1 MTYEIYEGNM
11 ERLSKKLTTISNK
24 CAKYGCEFHFEELGE
39 SFRKV
44 KDEDTGVVRTAR
56 FITVDVSG
64 KAQISNW
71 EFIATIEH
79 SNPINIIRSFRPEI
93 EIPEHFYT
101 ADTYCEH
108 CKTRRV
114 RKDTYI
120 VRNTETG
127 EFKQVG
133 KSCLKDFTG
142 GLSAENIASYISW
155 FDEVIRGEAVEPGFK
170 HYDETAWILQNAVEA
185 VRLYGFTKTEAYGDS
200 VSTRDVVLEQ
210 VHQFGSYQ
218 KRINRD
224 DFNPDHA
231 GNKEK
236 TDAILKWVES
246 LPEQFGYISNLKA
259 TLARPYCERRDV
271 GIICSAVASYDR
283 EIEYQA
289 RKARELKQ
297 ASKSQWIG
305 NEGDRIELHNLQV
318 RLLTSWDTMYGMTYL
333 YKFIDEQGNT
343 LTWKTG
349 KWLGATDEITPDL
362 RISLKGTVK
371 KHSEFNHELQTELTR
386 CSVI

>member
-11 ERLSKKLTTISNK
+11 DRLSKKLTTISNK

-39 SFRKV
+39 TFRNV
-44 KDEDTGVVRTAR
+44 KDEDSGEIRTAR

-79 SNPINIIRSFRPEI
+79 SKPINIIRSFRPEI

-101 ADTYCEH
+101 VDTYCEH
-108 CKTRRV
+108 CKTRRY

-133 KSCLKDFTG
+133 KSCLRDFTG
-142 GLSAENIASYISW
+142 GLSAEQVASYISW
-155 FDEVIRGEAVEPGFK
+155 FDEVIKGEYVEPGFK
-170 HYDETAWILQNAVEA
+170 SYDSTEEVLQFAVES
-185 VRLYGFTKTEAYGDS
+185 VRLYGFTKTEAYAGAD
-200 VSTRDVVLEQ
+200 STRDVVCEQ
-210 VHQFGSYQ
+210 LHRYGKYSD
-218 KRINRD
+218 RITRD
-224 DFNPDHA
+224 GFDPDHK
-231 GNKEK
+231 GNAEK
-236 TDAILKWVES
+236 TKAIMAWVES

-259 TLARPYCERRDV
+259 TMARPYCERRDI
-271 GIICSAVASYDR
+271 GIICSAVASYNR
-283 EIEYQA
+283 EMEYQA
-289 RKARELKQ
+289 RKAVQRKQ
-297 ASKSQWIG
+297 ASSSQWVG

-318 RLLTSWDTMYGMTYL
+318 RLLTSWETMYGVTYL

-349 KWLGATDEITPDL
+349 KWLGVTDEITPDL
-362 RISLKGTVK
+362 RISLKGTIK

>member
-39 SFRKV
+39 TFRSV
-44 KDEDTGVVRTAR
+44 KDEDSGEIRTAR

-79 SNPINIIRSFRPEI
+79 SKPINIIRSFQPEV

-101 ADTYCEH
+101 VDTYCEH
-108 CKTRRV
+108 CKTRRY

-133 KSCLKDFTG
+133 KSCLRDFTG
-142 GLSAENIASYISW
+142 GLSAEQVASYISW
-155 FDEVIRGEAVEPGFK
+155 FDEVIKGEYVEPGFK
-170 HYDETAWILQNAVEA
+170 SYDSTEEVLQFAVES
-185 VRLYGFTKTEAYGDS
+185 VRLYGFTKTEACAGAD
-200 VSTRDVVLEQ
+200 STRDVVCEQ
-210 VHQFGSYQ
+210 LHRYGRYSY
-218 KRINRD
+218 RITRD
-224 DFNPDHA
+224 GFDPDHK
-231 GNKEK
+231 GNAEK
-236 TDAILKWVES
+236 TKAIMAWVES

-259 TLARPYCERRDV
+259 TMARSYCERRDI
-271 GIICSAVASYDR
+271 GIICSAVASYNR
-283 EIEYQA
+283 EMEYQD
-289 RKARELKQ
+289 RKAVQRKQ
-297 ASKSQWIG
+297 ASNSQWVG

-318 RLLTSWDTMYGMTYL
+318 RLLTSWETMYGVTYL

-349 KWLGATDEITPDL
+349 KWLGVTDEITPDL
-362 RISLKGTVK
+362 RISLKGTIK

-386 CSVI
+386 CKMI

>member
-1 MTYEIYEGNM
+1 MTYEIFEGNM
-11 ERLSKKLTTISNK
+11 ERLSKKLNTISNK

-39 SFRKV
+39 SFRNV
-44 KDEDTGVVRTAR
+44 KDEDSGEIRTAR

-64 KAQISNW
+64 KAQISSW

-79 SNPINIIRSFRPEI
+79 SKPINIIRSFRPEV

-101 ADTYCEH
+101 VDTYCEH
-108 CKTRRV
+108 CKTRRY

-133 KSCLKDFTG
+133 KSCLRDFTG
-142 GLSAENIASYISW
+142 GLSADQVASYISW
-155 FDEVIRGEAVEPGFK
+155 FDEVIKGEAVEPGFK
-170 HYDETAWILQNAVEA
+170 SYDSTEEVLQFAVES
-185 VRLYGFTKTEAYGDS
+185 VRLYGFTKTEAYAGAD
-200 VSTRDVVLEQ
+200 STRDVVCEQ
-210 VHQFGSYQ
+210 LHQYGRYSD
-218 KRINRD
+218 RIVRD
-224 DFNPDHA
+224 GFDPGHK
-231 GNKEK
+231 GNAEK
-236 TDAILKWVES
+236 TKAIMSWVES

-259 TLARPYCERRDV
+259 TMARPYCERRDI
-271 GIICSAVASYDR
+271 GIICSAVASYNR
-283 EIEYQA
+283 EMERQE

-305 NEGDRIELHNLQV
+305 NEGDRIELHNLSV
-318 RLLTSWDTMYGMTYL
+318 RLLSSWDTMYGMTYL

-349 KWLGATDEITPDL
+349 KWLGATDEINPDL
-362 RISLKGTVK
+362 RINLKGTIK

-386 CSVI
+386 CTVI

>member
-11 ERLSKKLTTISNK
+11 DRLSKKLTTISNK

-39 SFRKV
+39 TFRSV
-44 KDEDTGVVRTAR
+44 KDEDSGEIRTAR

-79 SNPINIIRSFRPEI
+79 SKPINIIRSFRPEV

-101 ADTYCEH
+101 VDTYCEH
-108 CKTRRV
+108 CKTRRY

-133 KSCLKDFTG
+133 KSCLRDFTG
-142 GLSAENIASYISW
+142 GLSAEQVASYISW
-155 FDEVIRGEAVEPGFK
+155 FDEVIKGEYVEPGFK
-170 HYDETAWILQNAVEA
+170 SYDSTEEVLQFAVES
-185 VRLYGFTKTEAYGDS
+185 VRLYGFTKTEAYAGAD
-200 VSTRDVVLEQ
+200 STRDIVCEQ
-210 VHQFGSYQ
+210 LHQYGRYSD
-218 KRINRD
+218 RITRD
-224 DFNPDHA
+224 GFDPDHK
-231 GNKEK
+231 GNAEK
-236 TDAILKWVES
+236 TKAIMAWVES

-259 TLARPYCERRDV
+259 TMARPYCERRDI
-271 GIICSAVASYDR
+271 GIICSAVASYNR
-283 EIEYQA
+283 EMEYQA
-289 RKARELKQ
+289 RKAVQRKQ
-297 ASKSQWIG
+297 ASSSQWVG

-318 RLLTSWDTMYGMTYL
+318 RLLTSWDTMYGVTYL

-349 KWLGATDEITPDL
+349 KWLGVTDEITPDL
-362 RISLKGTVK
+362 RISLKGTIK

>member
-39 SFRKV
+39 TFREV
-44 KDEDTGVVRTAR
+44 KDEDSGELHTAR

-64 KAQISNW
+64 KAQISDW

-79 SNPINIIRSFRPEI
+79 AQPMNIIRSFRPEV
-93 EIPEHFYT
+93 EVPAYFYT

-133 KSCLKDFTG
+133 KSCLRDFTG
-142 GLSAENIASYISW
+142 GLSAEQVAQYISW
-155 FDEVIRGEAVEPGFK
+155 FDEVIKGEAVEPGFK
-170 HYDETAWILQNAVEA
+170 HYESTEEVLLNAVES
-185 VRLYGFTKTEAYGDS
+185 VRLYGFTKTETYGCGT
-200 VSTRDVVLEQ
+200 STKQIVLEQ
-210 VHQFGSYQ
+210 IHNFGSYRD
-218 KRINRD
+218 RIDRD
-224 DFNPDHA
+224 GFDPDHK
-231 GNKEK
+231 GNAEK
-236 TDAILKWVES
+236 VEAILAWAKN
-246 LPEQFGYISNLKA
+246 LPMELGYISNLKT
-259 TLARPYCERRDV
+259 TLAREYCESRDV
-271 GIICSAVASYDR
+271 GIICSAVAAYNRDMD
-283 EIEYQA
+283 IQA
-289 RKARELKQ
+289 RKAAQKKQ
-297 ASKSQWIG
+297 ASQSRWVG
-305 NEGDRIELHNLQV
+305 NEGDRIELHNLSV

-349 KWLGATDEITPDL
+349 KWLGVTDEITPDL

-386 CSVI
+386 CSLI

>member
-1 MTYEIYEGNM
+1 MLYEIFEDNM
-11 ERLSKKLTTISNK
+11 PRLQKKLTAIQKK
-24 CAKYGCEFHFEELGE
+24 CTAYGCEFSYKELGE
-39 SFRKV
+39 TFKQV
-44 KDEDTGVVRTAR
+44 KDEDSGEIRTAR

-79 SNPINIIRSFRPEI
+79 SKPINIIRSFRPEV

-101 ADTYCEH
+101 VDTYCEH
-108 CKTRRV
+108 CKTRRY

-142 GLSAENIASYISW
+142 GLSAEQVASYISW
-155 FDEVIRGEAVEPGFK
+155 FDEVIKGEYVEPGFK
-170 HYDETAWILQNAVEA
+170 SYDSTEEVLQFAVES
-185 VRLYGFTKTEAYGDS
+185 VRLYGFTKTEAYAGAD
-200 VSTRDVVLEQ
+200 STRDVVCEQ
-210 VHQFGSYQ
+210 LHRYGRYSD
-218 KRINRD
+218 RITRD
-224 DFNPDHA
+224 GFDPDHK
-231 GNKEK
+231 GNAEK
-236 TDAILKWVES
+236 AKAIMSWVES

-259 TLARPYCERRDV
+259 TMARPYCERRDI
-271 GIICSAVASYDR
+271 GIICSAVASYNR
-283 EIEYQA
+283 EMEYQA
-289 RKARELKQ
+289 RKAVQRKQ
-297 ASKSQWIG
+297 ASSSQWVG

-318 RLLTSWDTMYGMTYL
+318 RLLTSWETMYGVTYL

-349 KWLGATDEITPDL
+349 KWLGVTDEITPDL
-362 RISLKGTVK
+362 RISLKGTIK

-386 CSVI
+386 CTLI

>member
-1 MTYEIYEGNM
+1 MTYEIFEGNM
-11 ERLSKKLTTISNK
+11 DRLSKKLTTISNK

-39 SFRKV
+39 TFRNV
-44 KDEDTGVVRTAR
+44 KDEYSGEIRTAR

-79 SNPINIIRSFRPEI
+79 SKPINIIRSFRPEV

-101 ADTYCEH
+101 VDTFCEH
-108 CKTRRV
+108 CRTRRV

-142 GLSAENIASYISW
+142 GLSAEQVASYISW
-155 FDEVIRGEAVEPGFK
+155 FDEVIKGEYVEPGFK
-170 HYDETAWILQNAVEA
+170 SYDSTEEVLQFAVES
-185 VRLYGFTKTEAYGDS
+185 VRLYGFTKTEAYAGAD
-200 VSTRDVVLEQ
+200 STRDVVCEQ
-210 VHQFGSYQ
+210 LHRYGRYSD
-218 KRINRD
+218 RITRD
-224 DFNPDHA
+224 GFDPDHK
-231 GNKEK
+231 GNAEK
-236 TDAILKWVES
+236 TKAIMAWVES

-259 TLARPYCERRDV
+259 TMARPYCERRDI
-271 GIICSAVASYDR
+271 GIICSAVASYNR
-283 EIEYQA
+283 EMEYQA
-289 RKARELKQ
+289 RKAVQRKQ
-297 ASKSQWIG
+297 ASSSQWVG

-318 RLLTSWDTMYGMTYL
+318 RLLTSWETMYGVTYL

-349 KWLGATDEITPDL
+349 KWLGVTDEITPDL
-362 RISLKGTVK
+362 RISLKGTIK

>member
-1 MTYEIYEGNM
+1 MTYDIYEGNM
-11 ERLSKKLTTISNK
+11 DRLSKKLTTISNK

-39 SFRKV
+39 TFRNV
-44 KDEDTGVVRTAR
+44 KDEDSGEIRTAR

-79 SNPINIIRSFRPEI
+79 SKPINIIRSFRPEV

-101 ADTYCEH
+101 VDTFCEH
-108 CKTRRV
+108 CRTRRV

-142 GLSAENIASYISW
+142 GLSAEQVASYISW
-155 FDEVIRGEAVEPGFK
+155 FDEVIKGEYVEPGFK
-170 HYDETAWILQNAVEA
+170 SYDSTEEVLQFAVES
-185 VRLYGFTKTEAYGDS
+185 VRLYGFTKTEAYAGAD
-200 VSTRDVVLEQ
+200 STRDIVCEQ
-210 VHQFGSYQ
+210 LHRYGKYSD
-218 KRINRD
+218 RIARD
-224 DFNPDHA
+224 GFDPDHK
-231 GNKEK
+231 GNAEK
-236 TDAILKWVES
+236 TKAIMAWVES

-259 TLARPYCERRDV
+259 TMARSYCERRDI
-271 GIICSAVASYDR
+271 GIICSAVASYNH
-283 EIEYQA
+283 EMEYQA
-289 RKARELKQ
+289 RKAVQRKQ
-297 ASKSQWIG
+297 ASSSQWVG

-318 RLLTSWDTMYGMTYL
+318 RLLTSWETMYGVTYL

-349 KWLGATDEITPDL
+349 KWLGVTDEITPDL
-362 RISLKGTVK
+362 RISLKGTIK

-386 CSVI
+386 CTVI

>member
-1 MTYEIYEGNM
+1 MTYEIFEGNM
-11 ERLSKKLTTISNK
+11 ERLSKKLNTISNK
-24 CAKYGCEFHFEELGE
+24 CTKYGCEFHFEELGE

-44 KDEDTGVVRTAR
+44 KDETTGEVRTAR

-64 KAQISNW
+64 KAQIFSW

-79 SNPINIIRSFRPEI
+79 SKPVNIIRSFRPEV

-101 ADTYCEH
+101 VDTYCEH
-108 CKTRRV
+108 CKTRRY

-133 KSCLKDFTG
+133 KSCLRDFTG
-142 GLSAENIASYISW
+142 GLSAEQVASYISW
-155 FDEVIRGEAVEPGFK
+155 FDEVIKGEAVEPGFK
-170 HYDETAWILQNAVEA
+170 SYDSTEEVLRFAVES
-185 VRLYGFTKTEAYGDS
+185 VRLYGFTKTEAWAGAD
-200 VSTRDVVLEQ
+200 STRDVVCEQ
-210 VHQFGSYQ
+210 LHQYGKYND
-218 KRINRD
+218 RIIKD
-224 DFNPDHA
+224 GFDPDHK
-231 GNKEK
+231 GNAEK
-236 TDAILKWVES
+236 TKAIMAWVES

-259 TLARPYCERRDV
+259 TMARSYCERRDI
-271 GIICSAVASYDR
+271 GIICSAVASYNR
-283 EIEYQA
+283 EMEYQA
-289 RKARELKQ
+289 RKAVQRKQ
-297 ASKSQWIG
+297 ASNSQWVG

-362 RISLKGTVK
+362 RISLKGTIK

-386 CSVI
+386 CTVI

>member
-11 ERLSKKLTTISNK
+11 DRLSKKLTTISNK

-39 SFRKV
+39 TFRNV
-44 KDEDTGVVRTAR
+44 KDEDSGEIRTAR

-79 SNPINIIRSFRPEI
+79 SKPINIIRSFRPEV

-101 ADTYCEH
+101 VDTFCEH
-108 CKTRRV
+108 CKTRRY

-142 GLSAENIASYISW
+142 GLSAEQVASYISW
-155 FDEVIRGEAVEPGFK
+155 FDEVIKGEYVEPGFK
-170 HYDETAWILQNAVEA
+170 SYDSTEEVLQFAVES
-185 VRLYGFTKTEAYGDS
+185 VRLYGFTKTEAYAGAD
-200 VSTRDVVLEQ
+200 STRDIVCEQ
-210 VHQFGSYQ
+210 LHRYGKYSD
-218 KRINRD
+218 RITRD
-224 DFNPDHA
+224 GFDPDHK
-231 GNKEK
+231 GNAEK
-236 TDAILKWVES
+236 TKAIMAWVES

-259 TLARPYCERRDV
+259 TMARPYCERRDI
-271 GIICSAVASYDR
+271 GIICSAVASYNR
-283 EIEYQA
+283 EMEYQA
-289 RKARELKQ
+289 RKAVQRKQ
-297 ASKSQWIG
+297 ASSSQWVG

-318 RLLTSWDTMYGMTYL
+318 RLLTSWETMYGVTYL

-349 KWLGATDEITPDL
+349 KWLGVTDEITPDL
-362 RISLKGTVK
+362 RISLKGTIK

>member
-11 ERLSKKLTTISNK
+11 ERLSKKLTHISNK

-44 KDEDTGVVRTAR
+44 KDEDTGVVSTAR

-64 KAQISNW
+64 KAQISSW

-79 SNPINIIRSFRPEI
+79 SSPVNIIRSFRPEV

-108 CKTRRV
+108 CNTRRV

-133 KSCLKDFTG
+133 KSCLKDFTK
-142 GLSAENIASYISW
+142 GLSAEQVASYISW
-155 FDEVIRGEAVEPGFK
+155 FDEVIKGEAVEPGFK
-170 HYDETAWILQNAVEA
+170 HYDETAWVLQNAVES
-185 VRLYGFTKTEAYGDS
+185 VRLYGFTKTETYGDAE
-200 VSTRDVVLEQ
+200 STRTVVVEQ
-210 VHQFGSYQ
+210 IHQRGNYQ

-224 DFNPDHA
+224 DFDPNHA

-236 TDAILKWVES
+236 TKAILEWAES

-259 TLARPYCERRDV
+259 TLRREYCEFRDI
-271 GIICSAVASYDR
+271 GIICSAVASYNR
-283 EIEYQA
+283 EMEYQT

-386 CSVI
+386 CTVL

>member
-1 MTYEIYEGNM
+1 MTYEIFEGNM
-11 ERLSKKLTTISNK
+11 DRLSKKLTTISNK

-39 SFRKV
+39 TFRNV
-44 KDEDTGVVRTAR
+44 KDEDSGEIRTAR

-64 KAQISNW
+64 KAQISSW

-79 SNPINIIRSFRPEI
+79 SKPINIIRSFRPEV

-101 ADTYCEH
+101 VDTYCEH
-108 CKTRRV
+108 CKTRRY

-133 KSCLKDFTG
+133 KSCLRDFTG
-142 GLSAENIASYISW
+142 GLSAEQVASYISW
-155 FDEVIRGEAVEPGFK
+155 FDEVIKGEYVEPGFK
-170 HYDETAWILQNAVEA
+170 SYDSTEEVLQFAVES
-185 VRLYGFTKTEAYGDS
+185 VRLYGFTKTEAYAGAD
-200 VSTRDVVLEQ
+200 STRDVVYEQ
-210 VHQFGSYQ
+210 LHRYGRYRD
-218 KRINRD
+218 RITKD
-224 DFNPDHA
+224 GFDPDHK
-231 GNKEK
+231 GNAEK
-236 TDAILKWVES
+236 TKAIMAWVES

-259 TLARPYCERRDV
+259 TMARPYCERRDI
-271 GIICSAVASYDR
+271 GIICSAVASYNR

-289 RKARELKQ
+289 RKAVQRKQ
-297 ASKSQWIG
+297 ASSSQWVG

-318 RLLTSWDTMYGMTYL
+318 RLLTSWETMYGVTYL

-349 KWLGATDEITPDL
+349 KWLGVADEITPDL
-362 RISLKGTVK
+362 RISLKGTIK

>member
-39 SFRKV
+39 TFRNV
-44 KDEDTGVVRTAR
+44 KDEDSGEIRTAR

-79 SNPINIIRSFRPEI
+79 SKPINIIRSFQPEV

-101 ADTYCEH
+101 VDTYCEH
-108 CKTRRV
+108 CKTRRY

-133 KSCLKDFTG
+133 KSCLRDFTG
-142 GLSAENIASYISW
+142 GLSAEQVASYISW
-155 FDEVIRGEAVEPGFK
+155 FDEVIKGEYVEPGFK
-170 HYDETAWILQNAVEA
+170 SYDSTEEVLQFAVES
-185 VRLYGFTKTEAYGDS
+185 VRLYGFTKTEAYAD
-200 VSTRDVVLEQ
+200 STRDVVCEQ
-210 VHQFGSYQ
+210 LHRYGRYRY
-218 KRINRD
+218 RITRD
-224 DFNPDHA
+224 GFDPDHK
-231 GNKEK
+231 GNAEK
-236 TDAILKWVES
+236 TKAIMAWVES

-259 TLARPYCERRDV
+259 TMARSYCERRDI
-271 GIICSAVASYDR
+271 GIICSAVASYNR
-283 EIEYQA
+283 EMEYQD
-289 RKARELKQ
+289 RKAVQRKQ
-297 ASKSQWIG
+297 ASNSQWVG

-318 RLLTSWDTMYGMTYL
+318 RLLTSWETMYGVTYL

-349 KWLGATDEITPDL
+349 KWLGVTDEITPDL
-362 RISLKGTVK
+362 RISLKGTIK

-386 CSVI
+386 CKMI

>member
-1 MTYEIYEGNM
+1 MTYEIFEGNM
-11 ERLSKKLTTISNK
+11 DRLSKKLTTISNK
-24 CAKYGCEFHFEELGE
+24 CSKYGCEFHFEELGE
-39 SFRKV
+39 TFRSV
-44 KDEDTGVVRTAR
+44 KDEDSGEIRTAR

-79 SNPINIIRSFRPEI
+79 SKPINIIRSFRPEV

-101 ADTYCEH
+101 VDTFCEH
-108 CKTRRV
+108 CRTRRV

-133 KSCLKDFTG
+133 KSCLNDFTG
-142 GLSAENIASYISW
+142 GLSAEQVASYISW
-155 FDEVIRGEAVEPGFK
+155 FDEVIKGEYVEPGFK
-170 HYDETAWILQNAVEA
+170 SYDSTEEVLQFAVES
-185 VRLYGFTKTEAYGDS
+185 VRLYGFTKTEAYAGAD
-200 VSTRDVVLEQ
+200 STRDVVCEQ
-210 VHQFGSYQ
+210 LHRYGRYSD
-218 KRINRD
+218 RITRD
-224 DFNPDHA
+224 GFDPDHK
-231 GNKEK
+231 GNAEK
-236 TDAILKWVES
+236 TKAIMAWVES

-259 TLARPYCERRDV
+259 TMARPYCERRDI
-271 GIICSAVASYDR
+271 GIICSAVASYNR
-283 EIEYQA
+283 EMEYQA
-289 RKARELKQ
+289 RKAVQRKQ
-297 ASKSQWIG
+297 ASSSQWVG

-318 RLLTSWDTMYGMTYL
+318 RLLTSWETMYGVTYL

-349 KWLGATDEITPDL
+349 KWLGVTDEITPDL
-362 RISLKGTVK
+362 RISLKGTIK

>member
-1 MTYEIYEGNM
+1 MTYEIFEGNM
-11 ERLSKKLTTISNK
+11 DRLSKKLTTISNK

-39 SFRKV
+39 TFRNV
-44 KDEDTGVVRTAR
+44 KDEDSGEIRTAR

-79 SNPINIIRSFRPEI
+79 SKPINIIRSFRPEV

-101 ADTYCEH
+101 VDTFCEH
-108 CKTRRV
+108 CRTRRV

-142 GLSAENIASYISW
+142 GLSAEQVASYISW
-155 FDEVIRGEAVEPGFK
+155 FDEVIKGEYVEPGFK
-170 HYDETAWILQNAVEA
+170 SYDSTEEVLQFAVES
-185 VRLYGFTKTEAYGDS
+185 VRLYGFTKTEAYAGAD
-200 VSTRDVVLEQ
+200 STRDIVCEQ
-210 VHQFGSYQ
+210 LHRYGKYSD
-218 KRINRD
+218 RITRD
-224 DFNPDHA
+224 GFDPDHK
-231 GNKEK
+231 GNAEK
-236 TDAILKWVES
+236 TKAIMAWVES

-259 TLARPYCERRDV
+259 TMARSYCERRDI
-271 GIICSAVASYDR
+271 GIICSAVASYNH
-283 EIEYQA
+283 EMEYQA
-289 RKARELKQ
+289 RKAVQRKQ
-297 ASKSQWIG
+297 ASSSQWVG

-318 RLLTSWDTMYGMTYL
+318 RLLTSWETMYGVTYL

-349 KWLGATDEITPDL
+349 KWLGVTDEITPDL
-362 RISLKGTVK
+362 RISLKGTIK

-386 CSVI
+386 CTVI

>member
-11 ERLSKKLTTISNK
+11 DRLSKKLTTISNK

-39 SFRKV
+39 TFRNV
-44 KDEDTGVVRTAR
+44 KDEDSGEIRTAR

-79 SNPINIIRSFRPEI
+79 SKPINIIRSFRPEV

-101 ADTYCEH
+101 VDTYCEH
-108 CKTRRV
+108 CKTRRY

-133 KSCLKDFTG
+133 KSCLRDFTG
-142 GLSAENIASYISW
+142 GLSAEQVASYISW
-155 FDEVIRGEAVEPGFK
+155 FDEVIKGEYVEPGFK
-170 HYDETAWILQNAVEA
+170 SYDSTEEVLQFAVES
-185 VRLYGFTKTEAYGDS
+185 VRLYGFTKTEAYAGAD
-200 VSTRDVVLEQ
+200 STRDVVCEQ
-210 VHQFGSYQ
+210 LHQYGRYSD
-218 KRINRD
+218 RITRD
-224 DFNPDHA
+224 GFDPDHK
-231 GNKEK
+231 GNAEK
-236 TDAILKWVES
+236 TKAIMAWVES

-259 TLARPYCERRDV
+259 TMARPYCERRDI
-271 GIICSAVASYDR
+271 GIICSAVASYNR
-283 EIEYQA
+283 EMEYQA
-289 RKARELKQ
+289 RKAVQRKQ
-297 ASKSQWIG
+297 ASSSQWVG

-318 RLLTSWDTMYGMTYL
+318 RLLTSWETMYGITYL

-349 KWLGATDEITPDL
+349 KWLGVTDEITPDL
-362 RISLKGTVK
+362 RISLKGTIK

-386 CSVI
+386 CTLI

>member
-1 MTYEIYEGNM
+1 MTYEIFEGNM

-39 SFRKV
+39 SFRNV
-44 KDEDTGVVRTAR
+44 KDEATGEIRTAR

-64 KAQISNW
+64 KAQISSW

-79 SNPINIIRSFRPEI
+79 SKPVNIIRSFRPEV

-101 ADTYCEH
+101 VDTYCEH

-142 GLSAENIASYISW
+142 GLSAEQVASYISW
-155 FDEVIRGEAVEPGFK
+155 FDEVIKGETVEPGFK
-170 HYDETAWILQNAVEA
+170 SYDSTEEVLQFAVES
-185 VRLYGFTKTEAYGDS
+185 VRLYGFTKTEAYAGAD
-200 VSTRDVVLEQ
+200 STRDVVCEQ
-210 VHQFGSYQ
+210 LHQYGRYRY
-218 KRINRD
+218 RIIQD
-224 DFNPDHA
+224 GFDPDHK
-231 GNKEK
+231 GNAEK
-236 TDAILKWVES
+236 TKAIMAWIES

-259 TLARPYCERRDV
+259 TMARPYCERRDI
-271 GIICSAVASYDR
+271 GIICSAVASYNR
-283 EIEYQA
+283 EMEYQT
-289 RKARELKQ
+289 RKAREMKQ

-305 NEGDRIELHNLQV
+305 NEGDRIELHNLSV
-318 RLLTSWDTMYGMTYL
+318 RLLSSWDTMYGRTYL
-333 YKFIDEQGNT
+333 YKFVDEQGNT

-349 KWLGATDEITPDL
+349 KRLGATDKITPDL
-362 RISLKGTVK
+362 RINLKGTIK

-386 CSVI
+386 CTVI

>member
-1 MTYEIYEGNM
+1 MTYEIFEGNM

-24 CAKYGCEFHFEELGE
+24 CTKYGCEFHFEELGE
-39 SFRKV
+39 SFRNV
-44 KDEDTGVVRTAR
+44 KDEATGEIRTAR

-64 KAQISNW
+64 KAQISSW

-79 SNPINIIRSFRPEI
+79 SKPTNIIRSFRPEV

-101 ADTYCEH
+101 VDTYCEH
-108 CKTRRV
+108 CKTHRM

-133 KSCLKDFTG
+133 KSCLRDFTG
-142 GLSAENIASYISW
+142 GLSAEQVASYISW
-155 FDEVIRGEAVEPGFK
+155 FDEVIKGEAVEPGFK
-170 HYDETAWILQNAVEA
+170 YYYDVKDVLQNAVES
-185 VRLYGFTKTEAYGDS
+185 VRLYGFTKTETYGYAE
-200 VSTRDVVLEQ
+200 STKQVVIEQ
-210 VHQFGSYQ
+210 IRNIGNSD
-218 KRINRD
+218 KRVINDGFDPSHRGNAEKASKILD
-224 DFNPDHA
+224 WVKNLPD
-231 GNKEK
+231 
-236 TDAILKWVES
+236 
-246 LPEQFGYISNLKA
+246 QFGYISNLKA
-259 TLARPYCERRDV
+259 SLNKTYCEGRDI
-271 GIICSAVASYDR
+271 GIICSAVAVYDR
-283 EIEYQA
+283 EMENQT

-305 NEGDRIELHNLQV
+305 NEGDRIELHNLSV
-318 RLLTSWDTMYGMTYL
+318 RLLSSWDTMYGMTYL

-349 KWLGATDEITPDL
+349 KWLGVTDEITPDL
-362 RISLKGTVK
+362 RISLKGTIK

-386 CSVI
+386 CTVI

>member
-11 ERLSKKLTTISNK
+11 DRLSKKLTTISNK

-39 SFRKV
+39 TFRNV
-44 KDEDTGVVRTAR
+44 KDEDSGEIRTAR

-79 SNPINIIRSFRPEI
+79 SKPVNIIRSFRPEV

-101 ADTYCEH
+101 VDTYCEH
-108 CKTRRV
+108 CKTRRY

-133 KSCLKDFTG
+133 KSCLRDFTG
-142 GLSAENIASYISW
+142 GLSAEQVASYISW
-155 FDEVIRGEAVEPGFK
+155 FDEVIKGEYVEPGFK
-170 HYDETAWILQNAVEA
+170 SYDSTEEVLQFAVES
-185 VRLYGFTKTEAYGDS
+185 VRLYGFTKTEAYDGAD
-200 VSTRDVVLEQ
+200 STRDIVCEQ
-210 VHQFGSYQ
+210 LHRYGKYSD
-218 KRINRD
+218 RITRD
-224 DFNPDHA
+224 GFDPDHK
-231 GNKEK
+231 GNAEK
-236 TDAILKWVES
+236 TKAIMAWVES

-259 TLARPYCERRDV
+259 TMARSYCERRDI
-271 GIICSAVASYDR
+271 GIICSAVASYNR
-283 EIEYQA
+283 EMEYQA
-289 RKARELKQ
+289 RKAVQRKQ
-297 ASKSQWIG
+297 ASSSQWVG

-318 RLLTSWDTMYGMTYL
+318 RLLTSWDTMYGVTYL

-349 KWLGATDEITPDL
+349 KWLGVTDEIIPDL
-362 RISLKGTVK
+362 RISLKGTIK

>member
-11 ERLSKKLTTISNK
+11 DRLSKKLTTISNK

-39 SFRKV
+39 TFRNV
-44 KDEDTGVVRTAR
+44 KDEDSGEIRTAR

-79 SNPINIIRSFRPEI
+79 SKPINIIRSFRPEV

-101 ADTYCEH
+101 VDTYCEH
-108 CKTRRV
+108 CKTRRY

-133 KSCLKDFTG
+133 KSCLRDFTG
-142 GLSAENIASYISW
+142 GLSAEQVASYISW
-155 FDEVIRGEAVEPGFK
+155 FDEVIKGEYVEPGFK
-170 HYDETAWILQNAVEA
+170 SYDSTEEVLQFAVES
-185 VRLYGFTKTEAYGDS
+185 VRLYGFTKTEAYAGAD
-200 VSTRDVVLEQ
+200 STRDVVCEQ
-210 VHQFGSYQ
+210 LHRYGRYSD
-218 KRINRD
+218 RITRD
-224 DFNPDHA
+224 GFDPDHK
-231 GNKEK
+231 GNAEK
-236 TDAILKWVES
+236 TKAIMAWVES

-259 TLARPYCERRDV
+259 TMARPYCERRDI
-271 GIICSAVASYDR
+271 GIICSAVASYNR
-283 EIEYQA
+283 EMEYQA
-289 RKARELKQ
+289 RKAVQRKQ
-297 ASKSQWIG
+297 ASSSQWVG

-318 RLLTSWDTMYGMTYL
+318 RLLTSWETMYGVTYL

-349 KWLGATDEITPDL
+349 KWLGVTDEITPDL
-362 RISLKGTVK
+362 RISLKGTIK

-386 CSVI
+386 CSLI

>member
-1 MTYEIYEGNM
+1 MTYEIFEGNM

-39 SFRKV
+39 SFRNV
-44 KDEDTGVVRTAR
+44 KDEATGEVRTAR

-64 KAQISNW
+64 KAQISSW

-79 SNPINIIRSFRPEI
+79 SKPVNIIRSFRPEV

-101 ADTYCEH
+101 VDTYCEH
-108 CKTRRV
+108 CKTRRY

-142 GLSAENIASYISW
+142 GLSAEQVASYISW
-155 FDEVIRGEAVEPGFK
+155 FDEVIKGEYVEPGFK
-170 HYDETAWILQNAVEA
+170 SYDSTEEVLQFAVES
-185 VRLYGFTKTEAYGDS
+185 VRLYGFTKTEAYAGAD
-200 VSTRDVVLEQ
+200 STRDVVCEQ
-210 VHQFGSYQ
+210 LHQYGRYSD
-218 KRINRD
+218 RIIRD
-224 DFNPDHA
+224 GFDPDHK
-231 GNKEK
+231 GNAEK
-236 TDAILKWVES
+236 TKAIVAWVES

-259 TLARPYCERRDV
+259 TMSRPYCERRDI
-271 GIICSAVASYDR
+271 GIICSAVASYNR
-283 EIEYQA
+283 EMEYQA
-289 RKARELKQ
+289 RKAVQRKQ
-297 ASKSQWIG
+297 ASNSQWVG

-349 KWLGATDEITPDL
+349 KWLGVSDEITPDL
-362 RISLKGTVK
+362 RISLKGTIK

-386 CSVI
+386 CTVI